1 MSENKSHYNTQFLG
15 DPIYIPVKE
24 NLQLQQPQ
32 RAKSNLLAIL
42 LGAILGPVLGAVFGI
57 SAYGGGLP
65 FMSTT
70 QQVVVNNA
78 GSVNWVTGAAAKALP
93 SVVTLSVSS
102 SSSGATGSG
111 VVLSSDGYI
120 LTNAHVVTIDGE
132 TSKVT
137 IEVKTSSEKIYK
149 AVVVGTDPTNDL
161 AVIKASGTGFTPIEF
176 TDSSNI
182 NVGDSAVAI
191 GAPLGYDA
199 TVTAGVVSA
208 LHRTIQVASA
218 EVRQDGGSSLQ
229 LWNSGSTAAP
239 VNLDV
244 IQTDAAI
251 NPGNSGGALIND
263 KGQLIGINVAI
274 ASAASTSSQSGSI
287 GVGFAIPSNV
297 AKRISSQLIK
307 DGKVSH
313 GLLGA
318 LVTDAPSSDANG
330 SFTVG
335 AKVQQLTPGGPAEKA
350 GLEVGDIVI
359 GCDGQSIDSSS
370 KLTAAIRAKEAFA
383 TVTLKVTRGNQTLN
397 ITATLG
403 DASAK

>member
-1 MSENKSHYNTQFLG
+1 MADNKRHYSTQFLG
-15 DPIYIPVKE
+15 ELFTLEEKDKDVYENRVKTRSAS
-24 NLQLQQPQ
+24 LGL
-32 RAKSNLLAIL
+32 IL
-42 LGAILGPVLGAVFGI
+42 VAILGPVLGAVVGI
-57 SAYGGGLP
+57 YAYGGGVP
-65 FMSTT
+65 FLTNT
-70 QQVVVNNA
+70 QQVVVNNP
-78 GSVNWVTGAAAKALP
+78 GSVNWVTGASVKALP

-132 TSKVT
+132 TSKVI
-137 IEVKTSSEKIYK
+137 IEVKTSADKIYR
-149 AVVVGTDPTNDL
+149 AVVVGIDPTNDL
-161 AVIKASGTGFTPIEF
+161 AVIKAAGSGFTPIEF
-176 TDSSNI
+176 ADSSTI

-208 LHRTIQVASA
+208 LHRTIQVESS
-218 EVRQDGGSSLQ
+218 EVRKDGGSSLE
-229 LWNSGSTAAP
+229 LWNSGSSAAP

-274 ASAASTSSQSGSI
+274 ASATSTSSQVGSI

-297 AKRISSQLIK
+297 AQRISTQLIK

-318 LVTDAPSSDANG
+318 LVSDQPSSEGKG

-335 AKVQQLTPGGPAEKA
+335 AKVQQLTAGGAAEKA
-350 GLEVGDIVI
+350 GLKVGDIVI
-359 GCDGQSIDSSS
+359 ECDGQTIDSSS
-370 KLTAAIRAKEAFA
+370 NLTAAIRAKEAFS
-383 TVTLKVTRGNQTLN
+383 TVTLKVLRGKETIE

-403 DASAK
+403 DASSK

>member
-1 MSENKSHYNTQFLG
+1 MADNKRHYSTQFLG
-15 DPIYIPVKE
+15 ELFTLEDKNKDVYENRVKTRSAS
-24 NLQLQQPQ
+24 LGL
-32 RAKSNLLAIL
+32 IL
-42 LGAILGPVLGAVFGI
+42 VTILGPVLGAVVGI
-57 SAYGGGLP
+57 YAYGGGVP
-65 FMSTT
+65 FLTNT
-70 QQVVVNNA
+70 QQVVVNNP
-78 GSVNWVTGAAAKALP
+78 GSVNWVTGASVKALP

-132 TSKVT
+132 TSKVI
-137 IEVKTSSEKIYK
+137 IEVKTSADKIYR
-149 AVVVGTDPTNDL
+149 AVVVGIDPTNDL
-161 AVIKASGTGFTPIEF
+161 AVIKAAGSGFTPIEF
-176 TDSSNI
+176 ADSSTI

-208 LHRTIQVASA
+208 LHRTIQVESS
-218 EVRQDGGSSLQ
+218 EVPKDGGSSLE
-229 LWNSGSTAAP
+229 LWNSGSSAPP

-274 ASAASTSSQSGSI
+274 ASATSTSAQVGSI

-297 AKRISSQLIK
+297 AQRISTQLIK

-318 LVTDAPSSDANG
+318 LVSDQPSSEGKG

-335 AKVQQLTPGGPAEKA
+335 AKVEQLTAGGAAEKA
-350 GLEVGDIVI
+350 GLKVGDVVI
-359 GCDGQSIDSSS
+359 GCDGQTIDSSS
-370 KLTAAIRAKEAFA
+370 KLTAAIRAKEAFS
-383 TVTLKVTRGNQTLN
+383 TVTLKVLRDKETIE

-403 DASAK
+403 DASSK

>member
-1 MSENKSHYNTQFLG
+1 MADNKRHYSTQFLG
-15 DPIYIPVKE
+15 ELFTLEDKNKDVYENRVKTRSAS
-24 NLQLQQPQ
+24 LGL
-32 RAKSNLLAIL
+32 IL
-42 LGAILGPVLGAVFGI
+42 VAILGPVLGAVVGI
-57 SAYGGGLP
+57 YAYGGGVP
-65 FMSTT
+65 FLTNT
-70 QQVVVNNA
+70 QQVVVNNP
-78 GSVNWVTGAAAKALP
+78 GSVNWVTGASVKALP

-111 VVLSSDGYI
+111 VVLSNDGYI

-132 TSKVT
+132 TSKVI
-137 IEVKTSSEKIYK
+137 IEVKTSADKIYR
-149 AVVVGTDPTNDL
+149 AVVVGIDPTNDL
-161 AVIKASGTGFTPIEF
+161 AVIKAAGSGFTPIEF
-176 TDSSNI
+176 ADSSTI

-208 LHRTIQVASA
+208 LHRTIQVESS
-218 EVRQDGGSSLQ
+218 EVRKDGGSSLE
-229 LWNSGSTAAP
+229 LWNSGSSAPP

-274 ASAASTSSQSGSI
+274 ASATSTSAQVGSI

-297 AKRISSQLIK
+297 AQRISTQLIK

-318 LVTDAPSSDANG
+318 LVSDQPSSEGKG

-335 AKVQQLTPGGPAEKA
+335 AKVEQLTAGGAAEKA
-350 GLEVGDIVI
+350 GLKVGDVVI
-359 GCDGQSIDSSS
+359 GCDGQTIDSSS
-370 KLTAAIRAKEAFA
+370 KLTAAIRAKEAFS
-383 TVTLKVTRGNQTLN
+383 TVSLKVLRGKETIE

-403 DASAK
+403 DASSK

>member
-1 MSENKSHYNTQFLG
+1 MADNKRHYSTQFLG
-15 DPIYIPVKE
+15 ELFTLEDKNKDVYENRVKTRSAS
-24 NLQLQQPQ
+24 LGL
-32 RAKSNLLAIL
+32 IL
-42 LGAILGPVLGAVFGI
+42 VTILGPVLGAVVGI
-57 SAYGGGLP
+57 YAYGGGVP
-65 FMSTT
+65 FLTNT
-70 QQVVVNNA
+70 QQVVVNNP
-78 GSVNWVTGAAAKALP
+78 GSVNWVTGASVKALP

-111 VVLSSDGYI
+111 VVLSNDGYI

-132 TSKVT
+132 TSKVI
-137 IEVKTSSEKIYK
+137 IEVKTSADKIYR
-149 AVVVGTDPTNDL
+149 AVVVGIDPTNDL
-161 AVIKASGTGFTPIEF
+161 AVIKAAGSGFTPIEF
-176 TDSSNI
+176 ADSSTI

-208 LHRTIQVASA
+208 LHRTIQVESS
-218 EVRQDGGSSLQ
+218 EVRKDGGSSLE
-229 LWNSGSTAAP
+229 LWNSGSSAPP

-274 ASAASTSSQSGSI
+274 ASATSTSAQVGSI

-297 AKRISSQLIK
+297 AQRISTQLIK

-318 LVTDAPSSDANG
+318 LVSDQPSSEGKG

-335 AKVQQLTPGGPAEKA
+335 AKVEQLTAGGAAEKA
-350 GLEVGDIVI
+350 GLKVGDVVI
-359 GCDGQSIDSSS
+359 GCDGQTIDSSS
-370 KLTAAIRAKEAFA
+370 KLTAAIRAKEAFS
-383 TVTLKVTRGNQTLN
+383 TVTLKVLRDKETIE

-403 DASAK
+403 DASSK

>member
-1 MSENKSHYNTQFLG
+1 MADNKRHYSTQFLG
-15 DPIYIPVKE
+15 ELFTLEDKNKDVYENRVKTRSAS
-24 NLQLQQPQ
+24 LGL
-32 RAKSNLLAIL
+32 IL
-42 LGAILGPVLGAVFGI
+42 VAILGPVLGAVVGI
-57 SAYGGGLP
+57 YAYGGGIP
-65 FMSTT
+65 FLTNT
-70 QQVVVNNA
+70 QQVVVNNP
-78 GSVNWVTGAAAKALP
+78 GSVNWVTGASVKALP

-132 TSKVT
+132 TSKVI
-137 IEVKTSSEKIYK
+137 IEVKTSADKIYR
-149 AVVVGTDPTNDL
+149 AVVVGIDPTNDL
-161 AVIKASGTGFTPIEF
+161 AVIKAAGSGFTPIEF
-176 TDSSNI
+176 ADSSTI

-208 LHRTIQVASA
+208 LHRTIQVESS
-218 EVRQDGGSSLQ
+218 EVRKDGGSSLE
-229 LWNSGSTAAP
+229 LWNSGSSAAP

-274 ASAASTSSQSGSI
+274 ASATSTSAQVGSI

-297 AKRISSQLIK
+297 AQRISTQLIK

-318 LVTDAPSSDANG
+318 LVSDQPSSEGKG

-335 AKVQQLTPGGPAEKA
+335 AKVEQLTAGGAAEQA
-350 GLEVGDIVI
+350 GLKVGDVVI
-359 GCDGQSIDSSS
+359 GCDGQTIDSSS
-370 KLTAAIRAKEAFA
+370 KLTAAIRAKEAFS
-383 TVTLKVTRGNQTLN
+383 TVTLKVLRDKETIE

-403 DASAK
+403 DASSK

>member
-1 MSENKSHYNTQFLG
+1 MADNKRHYSTQFLG
-15 DPIYIPVKE
+15 ELFTLEDKNKDVYENRVKTRSAS
-24 NLQLQQPQ
+24 LGL
-32 RAKSNLLAIL
+32 IL
-42 LGAILGPVLGAVFGI
+42 VAILGPVLGAVVGI
-57 SAYGGGLP
+57 YAYGGGVP
-65 FMSTT
+65 FLTNT
-70 QQVVVNNA
+70 QQVVVNNP
-78 GSVNWVTGAAAKALP
+78 GSVNWVTGASVKALP

-102 SSSGATGSG
+102 ASNGATGSG
-111 VVLSSDGYI
+111 VVLSNDGYI

-132 TSKVT
+132 TSKVI
-137 IEVKTSSEKIYK
+137 IEVKTSADKIYR
-149 AVVVGTDPTNDL
+149 AVVVGIDPTNDL
-161 AVIKASGTGFTPIEF
+161 AVIKAAGSGFTPIEF
-176 TDSSNI
+176 ADSSTI

-208 LHRTIQVASA
+208 LHRTIQVASS
-218 EVRQDGGSSLQ
+218 EVPKDGGSSLE
-229 LWNSGSTAAP
+229 LWDSGSSAPP

-274 ASAASTSSQSGSI
+274 ASATSTSSQVGSI

-297 AKRISSQLIK
+297 AQRISTQLIK

-318 LVTDAPSSDANG
+318 LVSDQPSSEGKG

-335 AKVQQLTPGGPAEKA
+335 AKVQQLTAGGAAEKA
-350 GLEVGDIVI
+350 GLRVGDIVI
-359 GCDGQSIDSSS
+359 ECDGQTIDSSS
-370 KLTAAIRAKEAFA
+370 NLTAAIRAKEAFS
-383 TVTLKVTRGNQTLN
+383 TVTLKVLRDKETIE

-403 DASAK
+403 DASSK

>member
-1 MSENKSHYNTQFLG
+1 MADNKRHYSTQFLG
-15 DPIYIPVKE
+15 ELFTLEEKDKDVYENRVKTRSAS
-24 NLQLQQPQ
+24 LGL
-32 RAKSNLLAIL
+32 IL
-42 LGAILGPVLGAVFGI
+42 VAILGPVLGAVVGI
-57 SAYGGGLP
+57 YAYGGGVP
-65 FMSTT
+65 FLTNT
-70 QQVVVNNA
+70 QQVVVNNP
-78 GSVNWVTGAAAKALP
+78 GSVNWVTGASVKALP

-132 TSKVT
+132 TSKVI
-137 IEVKTSSEKIYK
+137 IEVKTSADKIYR
-149 AVVVGTDPTNDL
+149 AVVIGIDPTNDL
-161 AVIKASGTGFTPIEF
+161 AVIKAAGSGFTPIEF
-176 TDSSNI
+176 ADSSTI

-208 LHRTIQVASA
+208 LHRTIQVESS
-218 EVRQDGGSSLQ
+218 EVRKDGGSSLE
-229 LWNSGSTAAP
+229 LWNSGSSAAP

-274 ASAASTSSQSGSI
+274 ASATSTSSQVGSI

-297 AKRISSQLIK
+297 AQRISTQLIK

-318 LVTDAPSSDANG
+318 LVSDQPSSEGKG

-335 AKVQQLTPGGPAEKA
+335 AKVQQLTAGGAAEKA
-350 GLEVGDIVI
+350 GLKVGDIVI
-359 GCDGQSIDSSS
+359 ECDGQTIDSSS
-370 KLTAAIRAKEAFA
+370 NLTAAIRAKEAFS
-383 TVTLKVTRGNQTLN
+383 TVTLKVLRGKET
-397 ITATLG
+397 IEIAAMLG
-403 DASAK
+403 DASSK

>member
-1 MSENKSHYNTQFLG
+1 
-15 DPIYIPVKE
+15 
-24 NLQLQQPQ
+24 
-32 RAKSNLLAIL
+32 
-42 LGAILGPVLGAVFGI
+42 
-57 SAYGGGLP
+57 
-65 FMSTT
+65 
-70 QQVVVNNA
+70 VVNNP
-78 GSVNWVTGAAAKALP
+78 GSVNWVTGASVKALP

-132 TSKVT
+132 TSKVI
-137 IEVKTSSEKIYK
+137 IEVKTSADKIYR
-149 AVVVGTDPTNDL
+149 AVVVGIDPTNDL
-161 AVIKASGTGFTPIEF
+161 AVIKAAGSGFTPIEF
-176 TDSSNI
+176 ADSSTI

-208 LHRTIQVASA
+208 LHRTIQVESS
-218 EVRQDGGSSLQ
+218 EVRKDGGSSLE
-229 LWNSGSTAAP
+229 LWNSGSSAAP

-274 ASAASTSSQSGSI
+274 ASATSTSSQVGSI

-297 AKRISSQLIK
+297 AQRISTQLIK

-318 LVTDAPSSDANG
+318 LVSDQPSSEGKG

-335 AKVQQLTPGGPAEKA
+335 AKVQQLTAGGAAEKA
-350 GLEVGDIVI
+350 GLKVGDIVI
-359 GCDGQSIDSSS
+359 ECDGQTIDSSS
-370 KLTAAIRAKEAFA
+370 NLTAAIRAKEAFS
-383 TVTLKVTRGNQTLN
+383 TVTLKVLRGKETIE

-403 DASAK
+403 DASSK

>member
-1 MSENKSHYNTQFLG
+1 MVDNKSHYNTQFLG
-15 DPIYIPVKE
+15 EQIKFPTETSLAVLQPVKSRST
-24 NLQLQQPQ
+24 N
-32 RAKSNLLAIL
+32 LAIIL
-42 LGAILGPVLGAVFGI
+42 LAILGPVLGAVFGVY
-57 SAYGGGLP
+57 AYGGGLP
-65 FMSTT
+65 FLNST
-70 QQVVVNNA
+70 QQVVVNNP

-102 SSSGATGSG
+102 SSAGATGSG

-120 LTNAHVVTIDGE
+120 LTNAHVVTIDGA

-137 IEVKTSSEKIYK
+137 IEVKTSGDKIYR
-149 AVVVGTDPTNDL
+149 AVVVGIDPTNDL
-161 AVIKASGTGFTPIEF
+161 AVIKAAGSGFTPIEF
-176 TDSSNI
+176 TDSSTI

-208 LHRTIQVASA
+208 LHRTIQVASS
-218 EVRQDGGSSLQ
+218 EVPQEGGSSLQ

-274 ASAASTSSQSGSI
+274 ATATSTSAQVGSI
-287 GVGFAIPSNV
+287 GVGFAIPSNM
-297 AKRISSQLIK
+297 AKRISTQLIK

-318 LVTDAPSSDANG
+318 LVSDQPSSEGKG

-335 AKVQQLTPGGPAEKA
+335 AKVQQLTAGGAAEKA
-350 GLEVGDIVI
+350 GLKVGDIVI
-359 GCDGQSIDSSS
+359 GCDGQTIDSSA
-370 KLTAAIRAKEAFA
+370 KLTAAIRANEAFA
-383 TVTLKVTRGNQTLN
+383 TVTLKVLRGKETLN

-403 DASAK
+403 DASSK

>member
-1 MSENKSHYNTQFLG
+1 MADNKRHYSTQFLG
-15 DPIYIPVKE
+15 ELFTLEDKNKDIYENRVKTRSAS
-24 NLQLQQPQ
+24 LGL
-32 RAKSNLLAIL
+32 IL
-42 LGAILGPVLGAVFGI
+42 VAILGPVLGAVVGI
-57 SAYGGGLP
+57 YAYGGGVP
-65 FMSTT
+65 FLTNT
-70 QQVVVNNA
+70 QQVVVNNP
-78 GSVNWVTGAAAKALP
+78 GSVNWVTGASVKALP
-93 SVVTLSVSS
+93 SVVTLSISS
-102 SSSGATGSG
+102 ASNGATGSG
-111 VVLSSDGYI
+111 VVLSNDGYI

-132 TSKVT
+132 TSKVI
-137 IEVKTSSEKIYK
+137 IEVKTSADKIYR
-149 AVVVGTDPTNDL
+149 AVVVGIDPTNDL
-161 AVIKASGTGFTPIEF
+161 AVIKAAGSGFTPIEF
-176 TDSSNI
+176 ADSSTI

-208 LHRTIQVASA
+208 LHRTIQVASS
-218 EVRQDGGSSLQ
+218 EVPKDGGSSLE
-229 LWNSGSTAAP
+229 LWTSGSSAPP

-274 ASAASTSSQSGSI
+274 ASATSTSSQVGSI

-297 AKRISSQLIK
+297 AQRISTQLIK

-318 LVTDAPSSDANG
+318 LVSDQPSSEGKG

-335 AKVQQLTPGGPAEKA
+335 AKVQQLTAGGAAEKA
-350 GLEVGDIVI
+350 GLKVGDIVI
-359 GCDGQSIDSSS
+359 ECDGQTIDSSS
-370 KLTAAIRAKEAFA
+370 NLTAAIRAKEAFS
-383 TVTLKVTRGNQTLN
+383 TVTLKVLRDKETIE

-403 DASAK
+403 DASSK

>member
-1 MSENKSHYNTQFLG
+1 MADNKRHYSTQFLG
-15 DPIYIPVKE
+15 ELFTLEDKNKDVYENRVKTRSAS
-24 NLQLQQPQ
+24 LGL
-32 RAKSNLLAIL
+32 IL
-42 LGAILGPVLGAVFGI
+42 VAILGPVLGAVVGI
-57 SAYGGGLP
+57 YTYGGGVP
-65 FMSTT
+65 FLTNT
-70 QQVVVNNA
+70 QQVVVNNP
-78 GSVNWVTGAAAKALP
+78 GSVNWVTGASVKALP

-102 SSSGATGSG
+102 ASNGATGSG
-111 VVLSSDGYI
+111 VVLSNDGYI

-132 TSKVT
+132 TSKVI
-137 IEVKTSSEKIYK
+137 IEVKTSADKIYR
-149 AVVVGTDPTNDL
+149 AVVVGIDPTNDL
-161 AVIKASGTGFTPIEF
+161 AVIKAAGSGFTPIEF
-176 TDSSNI
+176 ADSSTI

-208 LHRTIQVASA
+208 LHRTIQVASS
-218 EVRQDGGSSLQ
+218 EVPKDGGSSLE
-229 LWNSGSTAAP
+229 LWNSGSSAPP

-274 ASAASTSSQSGSI
+274 ASATSTSSQVGSI

-297 AKRISSQLIK
+297 AQRISTQLIK

-318 LVTDAPSSDANG
+318 LVSDQPSSEGKG

-335 AKVQQLTPGGPAEKA
+335 AKVQQLTAGGAAEKA
-350 GLEVGDIVI
+350 GLRVGDIVI
-359 GCDGQSIDSSS
+359 ECDGQTIDSSS
-370 KLTAAIRAKEAFA
+370 NLTAAIRAKEAFS
-383 TVTLKVTRGNQTLN
+383 TVTLKVLRDKETIE

-403 DASAK
+403 DASSK

>member
-1 MSENKSHYNTQFLG
+1 MADNKRHYSTQFLG
-15 DPIYIPVKE
+15 ELFTLEDKNKDVYENRVKTRSAS
-24 NLQLQQPQ
+24 LGL
-32 RAKSNLLAIL
+32 IL
-42 LGAILGPVLGAVFGI
+42 VAILGPVLGAVVGI
-57 SAYGGGLP
+57 YTYGGGVP
-65 FMSTT
+65 FLTNT
-70 QQVVVNNA
+70 QQVVVNNP
-78 GSVNWVTGAAAKALP
+78 GSVNWVTGASVKALP

-102 SSSGATGSG
+102 ASNGATGSG
-111 VVLSSDGYI
+111 VVLSNDGYI

-132 TSKVT
+132 TSKVI
-137 IEVKTSSEKIYK
+137 IEVKTSADKIYR
-149 AVVVGTDPTNDL
+149 AVVVGIDPTNDL
-161 AVIKASGTGFTPIEF
+161 AVIKAAGSGFTPIEF
-176 TDSSNI
+176 ADSSTI

-208 LHRTIQVASA
+208 LHRTIQVASS
-218 EVRQDGGSSLQ
+218 EVPKDGGSSLE
-229 LWNSGSTAAP
+229 LWNSGSSAPP

-274 ASAASTSSQSGSI
+274 ASATSTSSQVGSI

-297 AKRISSQLIK
+297 AQRISTQLIK

-318 LVTDAPSSDANG
+318 LVSDQPSSEGKG

-335 AKVQQLTPGGPAEKA
+335 AKVQQLTAGGAAEKA
-350 GLEVGDIVI
+350 GLKVGDIVI
-359 GCDGQSIDSSS
+359 ECDGQTIDSSS
-370 KLTAAIRAKEAFA
+370 NLTAAIRAKEAFS
-383 TVTLKVTRGNQTLN
+383 TVTLKVLRDKETIE

-403 DASAK
+403 DASSK

>member
-1 MSENKSHYNTQFLG
+1 MADNKRHYSTQFLG
-15 DPIYIPVKE
+15 ELFTLEEKDKDVYENRVKTRSAS
-24 NLQLQQPQ
+24 LGL
-32 RAKSNLLAIL
+32 IL
-42 LGAILGPVLGAVFGI
+42 VAILGPVLGAVVGI
-57 SAYGGGLP
+57 YAYGGGVP
-65 FMSTT
+65 FLTNT
-70 QQVVVNNA
+70 QQVVVNNP
-78 GSVNWVTGAAAKALP
+78 GSVNWVTGASVKALP

-132 TSKVT
+132 TSKVI
-137 IEVKTSSEKIYK
+137 IEVKTSADKIYR
-149 AVVVGTDPTNDL
+149 AVVVGIDPTNDL
-161 AVIKASGTGFTPIEF
+161 AVIKAAGSGFTPIEF
-176 TDSSNI
+176 ADSSTI

-208 LHRTIQVASA
+208 LHRTIQVKSS
-218 EVRQDGGSSLQ
+218 EVRKDGGSSLE
-229 LWNSGSTAAP
+229 LWNSGSSAAP

-274 ASAASTSSQSGSI
+274 ASATSTSSQVGSI

-297 AKRISSQLIK
+297 AQRISTQLIK

-318 LVTDAPSSDANG
+318 LVSDQPSSEGKG

-335 AKVQQLTPGGPAEKA
+335 AKVQQLTAGGAAEKA
-350 GLEVGDIVI
+350 GLKVGDIVI
-359 GCDGQSIDSSS
+359 ECDGQSIDSSS
-370 KLTAAIRAKEAFA
+370 NLTAAIRAKEAFS
-383 TVTLKVTRGNQTLN
+383 TVTLKVLRGKETIE

-403 DASAK
+403 DASSK

>member
-1 MSENKSHYNTQFLG
+1 MADNKRHYSTQFLG
-15 DPIYIPVKE
+15 ELFTLEEKDKDVYENRVKTRSAS
-24 NLQLQQPQ
+24 LGL
-32 RAKSNLLAIL
+32 IL
-42 LGAILGPVLGAVFGI
+42 VAILGPVLGAVVGI
-57 SAYGGGLP
+57 YAYGGGVP
-65 FMSTT
+65 FLTNT
-70 QQVVVNNA
+70 QQVVVNNP
-78 GSVNWVTGAAAKALP
+78 GSVNWVTGASVKALP

-132 TSKVT
+132 TSKVI
-137 IEVKTSSEKIYK
+137 IEVKTSADKIYR
-149 AVVVGTDPTNDL
+149 AVVIGIDPTNDL
-161 AVIKASGTGFTPIEF
+161 AVIKAAGSGFTPIEF
-176 TDSSNI
+176 ADSSTI

-208 LHRTIQVASA
+208 LHRTIQVESS
-218 EVRQDGGSSLQ
+218 EVRKDGGSSLE
-229 LWNSGSTAAP
+229 LWNSGSSAPP

-274 ASAASTSSQSGSI
+274 ASATSTSSQVGSI

-297 AKRISSQLIK
+297 AQRISTQLIK

-318 LVTDAPSSDANG
+318 LVSDQPSSEGKG

-335 AKVQQLTPGGPAEKA
+335 AKVQQLTAGGAAEKA
-350 GLEVGDIVI
+350 GLKVGDIVI
-359 GCDGQSIDSSS
+359 ECDGQTIDSSS
-370 KLTAAIRAKEAFA
+370 NLTAAIRAKEAFS
-383 TVTLKVTRGNQTLN
+383 TVTLKVLRGKETIE

-403 DASAK
+403 DASSK

>member
-1 MSENKSHYNTQFLG
+1 MADNKRHYSTQFLG
-15 DPIYIPVKE
+15 ELFTLEEKDKDVYENRVKTRSAS
-24 NLQLQQPQ
+24 LGL
-32 RAKSNLLAIL
+32 IL
-42 LGAILGPVLGAVFGI
+42 VAILGPVLGAVVGI
-57 SAYGGGLP
+57 YAYGGGVP
-65 FMSTT
+65 FLTNT
-70 QQVVVNNA
+70 QQVVVNNP
-78 GSVNWVTGAAAKALP
+78 GSVNWVTGASVKALP

-132 TSKVT
+132 TSKVI
-137 IEVKTSSEKIYK
+137 IEVKTSADKIYR
-149 AVVVGTDPTNDL
+149 AVVVGIDPTNDL
-161 AVIKASGTGFTPIEF
+161 AVIKAAGSGFTPIEF
-176 TDSSNI
+176 ADSSTI

-208 LHRTIQVASA
+208 LHRTIQVESS
-218 EVRQDGGSSLQ
+218 EVRKDGGSSLE
-229 LWNSGSTAAP
+229 LWNSGSSAAP

-274 ASAASTSSQSGSI
+274 ASATSTSSQVGSI

-297 AKRISSQLIK
+297 AQRISTQLIK

-318 LVTDAPSSDANG
+318 LVSDQPSSEGKG

-335 AKVQQLTPGGPAEKA
+335 AKVQQLTAGGAAEKA
-350 GLEVGDIVI
+350 GLKVGDIVI
-359 GCDGQSIDSSS
+359 ECDGQSIDSSS
-370 KLTAAIRAKEAFA
+370 NLTAAIRAKEAFS
-383 TVTLKVTRGNQTLN
+383 TVTLKVLRGKETIE

-403 DASAK
+403 DASSK

>member
-1 MSENKSHYNTQFLG
+1 MADNKRHYSTQFLG
-15 DPIYIPVKE
+15 ELFTLEEKDKDVYENRVKTRSAS
-24 NLQLQQPQ
+24 LGL
-32 RAKSNLLAIL
+32 IL
-42 LGAILGPVLGAVFGI
+42 VAILGPVLGAVVGI
-57 SAYGGGLP
+57 YAYGGGVP
-65 FMSTT
+65 FLTNT
-70 QQVVVNNA
+70 QQVVVNNP
-78 GSVNWVTGAAAKALP
+78 GSVNWVTGASVKALP

-132 TSKVT
+132 TSKVI
-137 IEVKTSSEKIYK
+137 IEVKTSADKIYR
-149 AVVVGTDPTNDL
+149 AVVIGIDPTNDL
-161 AVIKASGTGFTPIEF
+161 AVIKAAGSGFTPIEF
-176 TDSSNI
+176 ADSSTI

-208 LHRTIQVASA
+208 LHRTIQVKSS
-218 EVRQDGGSSLQ
+218 EVRKDGGSSLE
-229 LWNSGSTAAP
+229 LWNSGSSAAP

-274 ASAASTSSQSGSI
+274 ASATSTSSQVGSI

-297 AKRISSQLIK
+297 AQRISTQLIK

-318 LVTDAPSSDANG
+318 LVSDQPSSEGKG

-335 AKVQQLTPGGPAEKA
+335 AKVQQLTAGGAAEKA
-350 GLEVGDIVI
+350 GLKVGDIVI
-359 GCDGQSIDSSS
+359 ECDGQTIDSSS
-370 KLTAAIRAKEAFA
+370 NLTAAIRAKEAFS
-383 TVTLKVTRGNQTLN
+383 TVTLKVLRGKETIE

-403 DASAK
+403 DASSK

>member
-1 MSENKSHYNTQFLG
+1 MADNKRHYSTQFLG
-15 DPIYIPVKE
+15 ELFTLEEKDKDVYENRVKTRSAS
-24 NLQLQQPQ
+24 LGL
-32 RAKSNLLAIL
+32 IL
-42 LGAILGPVLGAVFGI
+42 VAILGPVLGAVVGI
-57 SAYGGGLP
+57 YAYGGGVP
-65 FMSTT
+65 FLTNT
-70 QQVVVNNA
+70 QQVVVNNP
-78 GSVNWVTGAAAKALP
+78 GSVNWVTGASVKALP

-132 TSKVT
+132 TSKVI
-137 IEVKTSSEKIYK
+137 IEVKTSADKIYR
-149 AVVVGTDPTNDL
+149 AVVIGIDPTNDL
-161 AVIKASGTGFTPIEF
+161 AVIKAAGSGFTPIEF
-176 TDSSNI
+176 ADSSTI

-208 LHRTIQVASA
+208 LHRTIQVKSS
-218 EVRQDGGSSLQ
+218 EVRKDGGSSLE
-229 LWNSGSTAAP
+229 LWNSGSSAAP

-274 ASAASTSSQSGSI
+274 ASATSTSSQVGSI

-297 AKRISSQLIK
+297 AQRISTQLIK

-318 LVTDAPSSDANG
+318 LVSDQPSSEGKG

-335 AKVQQLTPGGPAEKA
+335 AKVQQLTAGGAAEKA
-350 GLEVGDIVI
+350 GLKVGDIVI
-359 GCDGQSIDSSS
+359 ECDGQTIDSSS
-370 KLTAAIRAKEAFA
+370 NLTAAIRAKEAFS
-383 TVTLKVTRGNQTLN
+383 TVTLKVLRG
-397 ITATLG
+397 
-403 DASAK
+403 

>member
-1 MSENKSHYNTQFLG
+1 MADNKRHYSTQFLG
-15 DPIYIPVKE
+15 ELFTLEDKNKDVYENRVKTRSAS
-24 NLQLQQPQ
+24 LGL
-32 RAKSNLLAIL
+32 IL
-42 LGAILGPVLGAVFGI
+42 VAILGPVLGAVVGI
-57 SAYGGGLP
+57 YAYGGGVP
-65 FMSTT
+65 FLTNT
-70 QQVVVNNA
+70 QQVVVNNP
-78 GSVNWVTGAAAKALP
+78 GSVNWVTGASVKALP

-102 SSSGATGSG
+102 ASNGATGSG
-111 VVLSSDGYI
+111 VVLSNDGYI

-132 TSKVT
+132 TSKVI
-137 IEVKTSSEKIYK
+137 IEVKTSADKIYR
-149 AVVVGTDPTNDL
+149 AVVVGIDPTNDL
-161 AVIKASGTGFTPIEF
+161 AVIKAAGSGFTPIEF
-176 TDSSNI
+176 ADSSTI

-208 LHRTIQVASA
+208 LHRTIQVASS
-218 EVRQDGGSSLQ
+218 EVPKDGGSSLE
-229 LWNSGSTAAP
+229 LWNSGSSAPP

-274 ASAASTSSQSGSI
+274 ASATSTSSQVGSI

-297 AKRISSQLIK
+297 AQRISTQLIK

-318 LVTDAPSSDANG
+318 LVSDQPSSEGKG

-335 AKVQQLTPGGPAEKA
+335 AKVQQLTAGGAAEKA
-350 GLEVGDIVI
+350 GLKVGDIVI
-359 GCDGQSIDSSS
+359 ECDGQTIDSSS
-370 KLTAAIRAKEAFA
+370 NLTAAIRAKEAFS
-383 TVTLKVTRGNQTLN
+383 TVTLKVLRDKETIE

-403 DASAK
+403 DASSK

>member
-1 MSENKSHYNTQFLG
+1 MADNKRHYSTQFLG
-15 DPIYIPVKE
+15 ELFTLEEKDKDVYENRVKTRSAS
-24 NLQLQQPQ
+24 LGL
-32 RAKSNLLAIL
+32 IL
-42 LGAILGPVLGAVFGI
+42 VAILGPVLGAVVGI
-57 SAYGGGLP
+57 YAYGGGVP
-65 FMSTT
+65 FLTNT
-70 QQVVVNNA
+70 QQVVVNNP
-78 GSVNWVTGAAAKALP
+78 GSVNWVTGASVKALP

-132 TSKVT
+132 TSKVI
-137 IEVKTSSEKIYK
+137 IEVKTSADKIYR
-149 AVVVGTDPTNDL
+149 AVVIGIDPTNDL
-161 AVIKASGTGFTPIEF
+161 AVIKAAGSGFTPIEF
-176 TDSSNI
+176 ADSSTI

-208 LHRTIQVASA
+208 LHRTIQVESS
-218 EVRQDGGSSLQ
+218 EVRKDGGSSLE
-229 LWNSGSTAAP
+229 LWNSGSSAAP

-274 ASAASTSSQSGSI
+274 ASATSTSSQVGSI

-297 AKRISSQLIK
+297 AQRISTQLIK

-318 LVTDAPSSDANG
+318 LVSDQPSSEGKG

-335 AKVQQLTPGGPAEKA
+335 AKVQQLTAGGAAEKA
-350 GLEVGDIVI
+350 GLKVGDIVI
-359 GCDGQSIDSSS
+359 ECDGQSIDSSS
-370 KLTAAIRAKEAFA
+370 NLTAAIRAKEAFS
-383 TVTLKVTRGNQTLN
+383 TVTLKVLRGKETIE

-403 DASAK
+403 DASSK

>member
-1 MSENKSHYNTQFLG
+1 MADNKRHYSTQFLG
-15 DPIYIPVKE
+15 ELFTLEDKNKDVYENRVKTRSAS
-24 NLQLQQPQ
+24 LGL
-32 RAKSNLLAIL
+32 IL
-42 LGAILGPVLGAVFGI
+42 VAILGPVLGAVVGI
-57 SAYGGGLP
+57 YAYGGGVP
-65 FMSTT
+65 FLTNT
-70 QQVVVNNA
+70 QQVVVNNP
-78 GSVNWVTGAAAKALP
+78 GSVNWVTGASVKALP

-102 SSSGATGSG
+102 SSTGATGSG

-120 LTNAHVVTIDGE
+120 LTNSHVVTIDGE
-132 TSKVT
+132 TSKVI
-137 IEVKTSSEKIYK
+137 IEVKTSADKIYR
-149 AVVVGTDPTNDL
+149 AVVVGIDPTNDL
-161 AVIKASGTGFTPIEF
+161 AVIKAAGSGFTPIEF
-176 TDSSNI
+176 ADSSTI

-208 LHRTIQVASA
+208 LHRTIQVASS
-218 EVRQDGGSSLQ
+218 EVRKDGGSSLE
-229 LWNSGSTAAP
+229 LWNSGSSAPP

-274 ASAASTSSQSGSI
+274 ASATSTSAQVGSI

-297 AKRISSQLIK
+297 AQRISTQLIK

-318 LVTDAPSSDANG
+318 LVSDQPSSEGKG

-335 AKVQQLTPGGPAEKA
+335 AKVEQLTAGGAAEKA
-350 GLEVGDIVI
+350 GLKVGDVVI
-359 GCDGQSIDSSS
+359 GCDGQTIDSSS
-370 KLTAAIRAKEAFA
+370 KLTAAIRAKEAFS
-383 TVTLKVTRGNQTLN
+383 TVTLKVLRDKETIE

-403 DASAK
+403 DASSK

>member
-1 MSENKSHYNTQFLG
+1 MAENKSHYNTQFLG
-15 DPIYIPVKE
+15 APIKFPAAAQSIAQTPRRSRTT
-24 NLQLQQPQ
+24 N
-32 RAKSNLLAIL
+32 LAIIL
-42 LGAILGPVLGAVFGI
+42 VAALGPVLGAVFGI
-57 SAYGGGLP
+57 YAYGGGLP
-65 FMSTT
+65 FLNTT
-70 QQVVVNNA
+70 QQVVVNNP
-78 GSVNWVTGAAAKALP
+78 GSINWVTGAAVKALP

-111 VVLSSDGYI
+111 VVLSTDGYI

-137 IEVKTSSEKIYK
+137 IEVKTSADKIYR
-149 AVVVGTDPTNDL
+149 AVVVGVDPTNDL
-161 AVIKASGTGFTPIEF
+161 AVIKASGSGFTPIEF
-176 TDSSNI
+176 TDSSKI

-199 TVTAGVVSA
+199 TVTAGVISA
-208 LHRTIQVASA
+208 LHRTIQVASS
-218 EVRQDGGSSLQ
+218 EVPRDGGSSLE
-229 LWNSGSTAAP
+229 LWNSGSNVAP

-251 NPGNSGGALIND
+251 NPGNSGGALVND

-274 ASAASTSSQSGSI
+274 ASATATSAQVGSI

-297 AKRISSQLIK
+297 AKRISTQLIK

-318 LVTDAPSSDANG
+318 LVSDEPSSEGMG

-335 AKVQQLTPGGPAEKA
+335 AKVQQLTAGGAAEKA
-350 GLEVGDIVI
+350 GLKVGDIVI
-359 GCDGQSIDSSS
+359 GCDGQTIDSSS
-370 KLTAAIRAKEAFA
+370 NLTAAIRAKEAFA
-383 TVTLKVTRGNQTLN
+383 TVTLKVLRGKETLD

-403 DASAK
+403 DASSK

>member
-1 MSENKSHYNTQFLG
+1 MADNKRHYSTQFLG
-15 DPIYIPVKE
+15 ELFTLEEKDKDVYENRVKTRSAS
-24 NLQLQQPQ
+24 LGL
-32 RAKSNLLAIL
+32 IL
-42 LGAILGPVLGAVFGI
+42 VAILGPVLGAVVGI
-57 SAYGGGLP
+57 YAYGGGVP
-65 FMSTT
+65 FLTNT
-70 QQVVVNNA
+70 QQVVVNNP
-78 GSVNWVTGAAAKALP
+78 GSVNWVTGASVKALP

-132 TSKVT
+132 TSKVI
-137 IEVKTSSEKIYK
+137 IEVKTSADKIYR
-149 AVVVGTDPTNDL
+149 AVVIGIDPTNDL
-161 AVIKASGTGFTPIEF
+161 AVIKAAGSGFTPIEF
-176 TDSSNI
+176 ADSSTI

-208 LHRTIQVASA
+208 LHRTIQVESS
-218 EVRQDGGSSLQ
+218 EVRKDGGSSLE
-229 LWNSGSTAAP
+229 LWNSGSSAAP

-274 ASAASTSSQSGSI
+274 ASATSTSSQVGSI

-297 AKRISSQLIK
+297 AQRISTQLIK

-318 LVTDAPSSDANG
+318 LVSDQPSSEGKG

-335 AKVQQLTPGGPAEKA
+335 AKVQQLTAGGAAEKA
-350 GLEVGDIVI
+350 GLKVGDIVI
-359 GCDGQSIDSSS
+359 ECDGQTIDSSS
-370 KLTAAIRAKEAFA
+370 NLTAAIRAKEAFS
-383 TVTLKVTRGNQTLN
+383 TVTLKVLRGKETIE

-403 DASAK
+403 DASSK

>member
-1 MSENKSHYNTQFLG
+1 MADNKRHYSTQFLG
-15 DPIYIPVKE
+15 ELFTLEDKNKDVYENRVKTRSAS
-24 NLQLQQPQ
+24 LGL
-32 RAKSNLLAIL
+32 IL
-42 LGAILGPVLGAVFGI
+42 VAILGPVLGAVVGI
-57 SAYGGGLP
+57 YAYGGGVP
-65 FMSTT
+65 FLTNT
-70 QQVVVNNA
+70 QQVVVNNP
-78 GSVNWVTGAAAKALP
+78 GSVNWVTGASVKALP

-102 SSSGATGSG
+102 ASNGATGSG
-111 VVLSSDGYI
+111 VVLSNDGYI

-132 TSKVT
+132 TSKVI
-137 IEVKTSSEKIYK
+137 IEVKTSADKIYR
-149 AVVVGTDPTNDL
+149 AVVVGIDPTNDL
-161 AVIKASGTGFTPIEF
+161 AVIKAAGSGFTPIEF
-176 TDSSNI
+176 ADSSTI

-208 LHRTIQVASA
+208 LHRTIQVASS
-218 EVRQDGGSSLQ
+218 EVPKDGGSSLE
-229 LWNSGSTAAP
+229 LWNSGSSAPP

-274 ASAASTSSQSGSI
+274 ASATSTSSQVGSI

-297 AKRISSQLIK
+297 AQRISTQLIK

-318 LVTDAPSSDANG
+318 LVSDQPSSEGKG

-335 AKVQQLTPGGPAEKA
+335 AKVQQLTAGGAAEKA
-350 GLEVGDIVI
+350 GLKVGDIVI
-359 GCDGQSIDSSS
+359 ECDGQTIDSSS
-370 KLTAAIRAKEAFA
+370 NLTAAIRAKEAFS
-383 TVTLKVTRGNQTLN
+383 TVTLKVLRNKETIE

-403 DASAK
+403 DASSK

>member
-1 MSENKSHYNTQFLG
+1 MADNKRHYSTQFLG
-15 DPIYIPVKE
+15 ELFTLEEKDKDVYENRVKTRSAS
-24 NLQLQQPQ
+24 LGL
-32 RAKSNLLAIL
+32 IL
-42 LGAILGPVLGAVFGI
+42 VAILGPVLGAVVGI
-57 SAYGGGLP
+57 YAYGGGVP
-65 FMSTT
+65 FLTNT
-70 QQVVVNNA
+70 QQVVVNNP
-78 GSVNWVTGAAAKALP
+78 GSVNWVTGASVKALP

-132 TSKVT
+132 TSKVI
-137 IEVKTSSEKIYK
+137 IEVKTSADKIYR
-149 AVVVGTDPTNDL
+149 AVVVGIDPTNDL
-161 AVIKASGTGFTPIEF
+161 AVIKAAGSGFTPIEF
-176 TDSSNI
+176 ADSSTI

-208 LHRTIQVASA
+208 LHRTIQVESS
-218 EVRQDGGSSLQ
+218 EVRKDGGSSLE
-229 LWNSGSTAAP
+229 LWNSGSSAAP

-274 ASAASTSSQSGSI
+274 ASATSTSSQVGSI

-297 AKRISSQLIK
+297 AQRISTQLIK

-318 LVTDAPSSDANG
+318 LVSDQPSSEGKG

-335 AKVQQLTPGGPAEKA
+335 AKVQQLTAGGAAEKA
-350 GLEVGDIVI
+350 GLKVGDIVI
-359 GCDGQSIDSSS
+359 ECDGQTIDSSS
-370 KLTAAIRAKEAFA
+370 NLTAAIRAKEAFS
-383 TVTLKVTRGNQTLN
+383 TVTLKVLRGKET
-397 ITATLG
+397 IEIAATLG
-403 DASAK
+403 DASSK

>member
-1 MSENKSHYNTQFLG
+1 MADNKRHYSTQFLG
-15 DPIYIPVKE
+15 ELFTLEDKNKDVYENRVKTRSAS
-24 NLQLQQPQ
+24 LGL
-32 RAKSNLLAIL
+32 IL
-42 LGAILGPVLGAVFGI
+42 VAILGPVLGAVVGI
-57 SAYGGGLP
+57 YAYGGGVP
-65 FMSTT
+65 FLTNT
-70 QQVVVNNA
+70 QQVVVNNP
-78 GSVNWVTGAAAKALP
+78 GSVNWVTGASVKALP

-102 SSSGATGSG
+102 ASNGATGSG
-111 VVLSSDGYI
+111 VVLSTDGYI

-132 TSKVT
+132 TSKVI
-137 IEVKTSSEKIYK
+137 IEVKTSADKIYR
-149 AVVVGTDPTNDL
+149 AVVVGIDPTNDL
-161 AVIKASGTGFTPIEF
+161 AVIKAAGSGFTPIEF
-176 TDSSNI
+176 ADSSTI

-208 LHRTIQVASA
+208 LHRTIQVASS
-218 EVRQDGGSSLQ
+218 EVPKDGGSSLE
-229 LWNSGSTAAP
+229 LWNSGSSAPP

-274 ASAASTSSQSGSI
+274 ASATSTSSQVGSI

-297 AKRISSQLIK
+297 AQRISTQLIK

-318 LVTDAPSSDANG
+318 LVSDQPSSEGKG

-335 AKVQQLTPGGPAEKA
+335 AKVQQLTAGGAAEKA
-350 GLEVGDIVI
+350 GLKVGDIVI
-359 GCDGQSIDSSS
+359 ECDGQTIDSSS
-370 KLTAAIRAKEAFA
+370 NLTAAIRAKEAFS
-383 TVTLKVTRGNQTLN
+383 TVTLKVLRDKETIE

-403 DASAK
+403 DASSK